1 MNKHKEMRK
10 TMIEAT
16 KKQIKHLM
24 LTKQGLIGD
33 NLYQSKS
40 DIVELFKRAG
50 CIQFDPIDICGRN
63 ADIVLFS
70 RVKNYEKSYLDT
82 LLYEDRLLVDQWD
95 KVMSIYATSDWESMT
110 PMRKRNQEVYEQ
122 NLKEY
127 QWLIADV
134 LKQLETLP
142 YLNAD
147 DLEIDIASHFF
158 TWRHKTMGKA
168 ILDYLFFKGDVI
180 IHHRE
185 GVKKYY
191 ALTSKYLTH
200 LNQSQHDVIID
211 QNTYHKF
218 MIKRRIGAV
227 GVLGSGPS
235 DAYLGVNLKTAERK
249 KYIEE
254 MVLLG
259 ELTEIKVEGIKDC
272 LYILSEDL
280 GLLQEGD
287 VSERVEFIA
296 PLDQLIWDRKLIKK
310 IFDFEYKWEIYHK
323 PELRKIAPY
332 ALPILYDHDFIG
344 QIEMTIDR
352 KAKQWIVKNIWYKHK
367 APKQK
372 VKKLIDKK
380 IQAFSKLN
388 GCTSIVYVDDYE
400 KTYEEI

>member
-1 MNKHKEMRK
+1 
-10 TMIEAT
+10 MIEAT
-16 KKQIKHLM
+16 KEQIKHLM
-24 LTKQGLIGD
+24 LAKQGLIKD
-33 NLYQSKS
+33 YLYQSKS
-40 DIVELFKRAG
+40 DILELFKRAG

-63 ADIVLFS
+63 ADLVLFS
-70 RVKNYEKSYLDT
+70 RVKDYDKSYLDT

-95 KVMSIYATSDWESMT
+95 KVICIYATFNCEVMT

-127 QWLIADV
+127 QWLIDDV

-147 DLEIDIASHFF
+147 DLDTDIASHFF

-191 ALTSKYLTH
+191 ALTSKYLNH
-200 LNQSQHDVIID
+200 LNQSNHDNIMSKS
-211 QNTYHKF
+211 TYDKF

-227 GVLGSGPS
+227 GILGSGPS
-235 DAYLGVNLKTAERK
+235 DAYLGVHLKTAERK

-254 MVLLG
+254 MVLQG
-259 ELTEIKVEGIKDC
+259 ELTEIKVEGIKDS
-272 LYILSEDL
+272 LYILSEDVD
-280 GLLQEGD
+280 LLNDGE

-323 PELRKIAPY
+323 PELRKFAPY

-344 QIEMTIDR
+344 QIEMAIDR
-352 KAKQWIVKNIWYKHK
+352 KTKQWIVKNIWYKNK
-367 APKQK
+367 TPKQK

-380 IQAFSKLN
+380 IQAFSKFN